1 MTRHVLEADGKP
13 AFVVLPYDEYQALLE
28 QVEDLDDAAAIIR
41 FAARHEE
48 GAEATVPARVVD
60 RLLAGEPAIR
70 VWREHRGMTAAQ
82 LAAAVEVTPAHIS
95 KLETGKGEPSLRLL
109 RRLARALDVEIDLLA
124 PLRADD

>member
-28 QVEDLDDAAAIIR
+28 QVEDLDDAAAIVR

-48 GAEATVPARVVD
+48 DAEATVPARVVD

-70 VWREHRGMTAAQ
+70 VWREYRGMTAAQ